1 MIDTTSGGSAFNRY
15 INLDGIEDRVIY
27 YLLSPNNKTDL
38 ELEQTYNIWKL
49 LMYDG
54 IDALSK
60 PLPKYSDVVKLI
72 ANDNITQN
80 NFRIFRSPH
89 MEEAWV
95 EQCSMLKIYIDSIIP
110 QDRYR
115 AIVNFGIDVI
125 CHNKIINV
133 NVPDDEKAPPID
145 IVDGI
150 EYKITQKSR
159 ISVLTK
165 AVLYLLSGA
174 DIQGIG
180 RMSFTQDM
188 NRYQQAQYGI
198 WNNRNF
204 EGIKIVMGAWMS
216 GVS

>member
-1 MIDTTSGGSAFNRY
+1 MLDKTSGGSAFNRF

-27 YLLSPNNKTDL
+27 YLLSPNNKTEA
-38 ELEQTYNIWKL
+38 ELEQTHIIWKL
-49 LMYDG
+49 LKYDD

-60 PLPKYSDVVKLI
+60 PTPKYSDIVKLI
-72 ANDNITQN
+72 SDDNITQN
-80 NFRIFRSPH
+80 NFRIFRTPH
-89 MEEAWV
+89 FDDSWT
-95 EQCSMLKIYIDSIIP
+95 EQCSLLKVYVDSVIP

-133 NVPDDEKAPPID
+133 NVPADAKAPPID

-150 EYKITQKSR
+150 EYRISQKSR
-159 ISVLTK
+159 VSVLTK

-174 DIQGIG
+174 DVQGVG
-180 RMSFTQDM
+180 RMTFSQEM

-204 EGIKIVMGAWMS
+204 EGIKIVMGAWMG